1 MELTQLSDVV
11 VHFLVD
17 VLNTLI
23 HNFELNPDLGK
34 ISHFPNCTW
43 NSCLTTL
50 SR

>member
-1 MELTQLSDVV
+1 MELAQLSYVAI
-11 VHFLVD
+11 HFLVD

-23 HNFELNPDLGK
+23 HNFELNPDLCK
-34 ISHFPNCTW
+34 ISHFPNCAW